1 MSRAT
6 AREQASAQEPA
17 AFAMR
22 EYEGGLRLLDDES
35 AGVQALDVIMAY
47 GRDAARMAN
56 GMRKLLM
63 QSNYVARMRVML
75 TPQVMSAVMCLQGS
89 DIGFLTDRDKEGGY
103 PVEVVRDCLI
113 SAASK
118 GLSATGNQFNIIGG
132 RAYVTTNGAQQIL
145 ADLGVRHSEV
155 AAIPRLGTDG
165 RAQTH
170 VTVEWVEGGQLQRK
184 ELDFEVRL
192 NKGMGVDGANGKAI
206 RKARM
211 WLVSHVSGM
220 TLDDADASE
229 AMAEQQEL
237 RQAQLS
243 AARGPLGRRR
253 QGQLA
258 EASGTPVVS
267 LPASGQPE
275 AVSPV
280 TMAEAV
286 PGAGAGASP
295 SPSPDVVGELRRAL
309 ESHGI
314 GDVTAEE
321 VVAFHGARGC
331 QLNVGYCCQRIEA
344 AARAVREWRGDPS
357 PESGSEAAGTA
368 EEVTA

>member
-1 MSRAT
+1 MSRT
-6 AREQASAQEPA
+6 TREQELAQEPA

-192 NKGMGVDGANGKAI
+192 NKGMSVDGANGKAI

-258 EASGTPVVS
+258 EASGSPVVS

-280 TMAEAV
+280 TIAEAV
-286 PGAGAGASP
+286 PGAGASP
-295 SPSPDVVGELRRAL
+295 SLSPDVVGELRRAL